1 MRMHHA
7 FMPKLRNVALIID
20 SSQPYDRKIVQGVAA
35 YVREVGHWSIYLEES
50 RHQKIPDL
58 CRWSGDGIIAD
69 FDDSH
74 VANALR
80 RLKIPVVGIGG
91 GYGGYDPKSGIPYFA
106 SNEAAI
112 ARLAAE
118 HLLERGLTHLAFCGF
133 PRTQTNRWSE
143 ARMTAFQ
150 ARVADAG
157 LRCWTYTG
165 RHRTARHWDHLQRG
179 LADWLDALPKPL
191 GLMACDDD
199 RARHILEACR
209 RLGLRVPDDVA
220 VIGVD
225 NNEMICELSTPPLS
239 SVEQGLRRMGY
250 EAAALLDRLMA
261 GKKASSLKYLIDP
274 EMVITRR
281 STDVLAVDDADVAAA
296 LRYVRDHACQGIRV
310 PEVAAAVHVSRST
323 LERRFAQLMG
333 RTVHD
338 EIQRVRLERARQ
350 LVSTT
355 NLPLSQVALQA
366 GFRHLTYMTSMF
378 RRHVGFTPAKYR
390 ERARQMSQMLG

>member
-1 MRMHHA
+1 
-7 FMPKLRNVALIID
+7 MPKLRNVALIID

-35 YVREVGHWSIYLEES
+35 YVREVGRWSIYLEEG
-50 RHQKIPDL
+50 RRQKIPDL
-58 CRWSGDGIIAD
+58 RGWSGDGIIAD
-69 FDDSH
+69 FDDSR

-80 RLKIPVVGIGG
+80 RLKIPIVGIGG
-91 GYGGYDPKSGIPYFA
+91 GYGGYDPKSGIPYFV

-118 HLLERGLTHLAFCGF
+118 HLLERGLIHLAFCGF

-143 ARMTAFQ
+143 ARMNAFR
-150 ARVADAG
+150 ARVAEAG

-165 RHRTARHWDHLQRG
+165 RHHTARHWDELQQG
-179 LADWLDALPKPL
+179 LADWLGALPKPL

-199 RARHILEACR
+199 RARHVLEACR

-250 EAAALLDRLMA
+250 EAAALLERLMA
-261 GKKASSLKYLIDP
+261 GKKASALSYVIDP
-274 EMVITRR
+274 ETVITRR
-281 STDVLAVDDADVAAA
+281 STEMLAVDDADVAAA

-310 PEVAAAVHVSRST
+310 HEVAAAIHVSRST
-323 LERRFAQLMG
+323 LERRFAQRMG
-333 RTVHD
+333 RSVHD
-338 EIQRVRLERARQ
+338 EIHRVRLERARQ

-378 RRHVGFTPAKYR
+378 RRHVGYTPAKYR
-390 ERARQMSQMLG
+390 ERLRLAYGPAWIAEGK